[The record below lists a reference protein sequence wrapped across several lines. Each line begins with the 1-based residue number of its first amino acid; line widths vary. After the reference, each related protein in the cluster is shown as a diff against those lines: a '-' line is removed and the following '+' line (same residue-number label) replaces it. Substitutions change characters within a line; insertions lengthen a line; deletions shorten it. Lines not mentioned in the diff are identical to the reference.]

1 MYKNKKICLA
11 LAVCFILVLTM
22 QNCNAK
28 RETLKKL
35 FGFLDFDA
43 RDVKSPAA
51 VAPRAP
57 VVYIPQ
63 YRSADPIYLQPL
75 TKPVPEVM
83 LGGVSPYSNLD
94 ANGRNNPALWQY
106 SHFYPEHQ

>member
-1 MYKNKKICLA
+1 
-11 LAVCFILVLTM
+11 M

-75 TKPVPEVM
+75 TKPVPEVST
-83 LGGVSPYSNLD
+83 VSLIHSYHLT
-94 ANGRNNPALWQY
+94 
-106 SHFYPEHQ
+106 HFFFP